1 MYRFLILAYEKE
13 IEVQETPM
21 LDKATE
27 IWLICNNSAE
37 ALKEAQTVFV
47 AKHYHI
53 RKIEKMYEIKTPGQA
68 GPVLG
73 PMTTLPGI
81 Q

>member
-27 IWLICNNSAE
+27 IWLICDDAAQALNE
-37 ALKEAQTVFV
+37 AKKVFV

-53 RKIEKMYEIKTPGQA
+53 RKIEAMYNVNAPG
-68 GPVLG
+68 GPTLG
-73 PMTTLPGI
+73 PMTSLPGI
-81 Q
+81 QAT